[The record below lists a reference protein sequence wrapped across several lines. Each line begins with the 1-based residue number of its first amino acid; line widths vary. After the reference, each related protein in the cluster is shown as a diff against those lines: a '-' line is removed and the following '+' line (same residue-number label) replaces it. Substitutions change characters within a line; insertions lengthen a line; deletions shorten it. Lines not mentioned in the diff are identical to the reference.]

1 MGRGFDDRPVD
12 VGSSSGADGCF
23 GQGSSV
29 FENAREGA
37 ESDLLS
43 LHMANHRRRRSEH
56 STRHVILGGENK
68 RKQIYERRK
77 RIIRVHILRILD

>member
-1 MGRGFDDRPVD
+1 MGCGFDDRPVY

-56 STRHVILGGENK
+56 STRHVILGVQK